1 MLQVTCGQF
10 PPASLFTEF
19 LGFGSLLECVMAG
32 NLRLLLNAAVPSSP
46 CGLQCFVFSKCSLVM
61 SRILLDLPNRLIS
74 MSGHQWWAFSL
85 LGLHHHHMHHIF
97 PWKQAVL
104 TAFQTWSGLGSVQF
118 DLLLTGFWRSDR
130 LLFSPVSVQ
139 LIGRKLQHLLMP
151 SLSCGQ
157 WFLGSQG
164 FLEIRSLDHCFWHV
178 DALLSSGILFIPRQ
192 PIFGNAKV
200 KFVAGS
206 ATSSPVENFPSGW
219 DSCDLWLTFWGLTL
233 LQIQLFDSQ
242 SLLLCLVH
250 VQENHLW
257 HWWANR
263 KSWCRCWQGCV
274 SAAANAWLKKL
285 VFF

>member
-1 MLQVTCGQF
+1 VTDCFSHQF
-10 PPASLFTEF
+10 Q
-19 LGFGSLLECVMAG
+19 
-32 NLRLLLNAAVPSSP
+32 SSW
-46 CGLQCFVFSKCSLVM
+46 LAESFSICWCHRWVVDSDSLV
-61 SRILLDLPNRLIS
+61 LKV
-74 MSGHQWWAFSL
+74 F
-85 LGLHHHHMHHIF
+85 F
-97 PWKQAVL
+97 
-104 TAFQTWSGLGSVQF
+104 
-118 DLLLTGFWRSDR
+118 
-130 LLFSPVSVQ
+130 
-139 LIGRKLQHLLMP
+139 
-151 SLSCGQ
+151 
-157 WFLGSQG
+157 
-164 FLEIRSLDHCFWHV
+164 EIRSLDHCFWHV